1 MSEKLTLDEVMERE
15 EELYAVYIE
24 NKLPFVLMPAI
35 DEEIH
40 NLLLEQREAIVNEAV
55 RRHNEEI
62 GVFIA

>member
-35 DEEIH
+35 DEDIH

>member
-35 DEEIH
+35 DEEMH